1 MKGILLIVL
10 GAVLTLMSLL
20 LLLVERWAL
29 VGIALGILA
38 IVYGRKKWKS
48 SREIK
53 AARAASKQ
61 QAVIPD
67 APETPAEAAPAPE
80 PEPIPAEMD
89 AASKQHDPEPK
100 PERTFSK
107 VETHRI
113 AGTSF
118 HEKEIPELMIENG
131 DYDMTAAELIDAGF
145 EDERV
150 YKYSETYCTAS
161 LEPEPDNQYDP
172 NAVKVYADGVHIGYI
187 KKESAAHVRKLL
199 EEDRIRSMSL
209 TISGGPY
216 KTAYLN
222 EDDRPR
228 TTKGDLNFSA
238 VLEISVK

>member
-10 GAVLTLMSLL
+10 GVVLTLMSLV

-38 IVYGRKKWKS
+38 IIYGRKEWKS

-61 QAVIPD
+61 QTPAAA
-67 APETPAEAAPAPE
+67 APEPAEPAPAPKE
-80 PEPIPAEMD
+80 D

-100 PERTFSK
+100 PERAASK
-107 VETHRI
+107 TETHRL

-118 HEKEIPELMIENG
+118 HETEIQDLMEENF
-131 DYDMTAAELIDAGF
+131 DYNLTATDLIDMGM

-150 YKYSETYCTAS
+150 YKYEETYCTAA

-172 NAVKVYADGVHIGYI
+172 NAIRVLAEGVHIGYI
-187 KKESAAHVRKLL
+187 KKGSAAHVKKLL
-199 EEDRIRSMSL
+199 EEDRIASML
-209 TISGGPY
+209 ITITGGPY

>member
-1 MKGILLIVL
+1 MGILLIIL
-10 GAVLTLMSLL
+10 GIILTAMSLL
-20 LLLVERWAL
+20 LLLISRWAL
-29 VGIALGILA
+29 AVIALGILA
-38 IVYGRKKWKS
+38 IVYGRKEWKS

-53 AARAASKQ
+53 AARAAFKQ

-67 APETPAEAAPAPE
+67 APEALAEAAPAPA
-80 PEPIPAEMD
+80 PAEMD

-228 TTKGDLNFSA
+228 IEKDNQNFSA
-238 VLEISVK
+238 KLDIFVK

>member
-1 MKGILLIVL
+1 MKGILFIIL
-10 GAVLTLMSLL
+10 GIILTAMSLL
-20 LLLVERWAL
+20 LLLISRWAL
-29 VGIALGILA
+29 AGIALGILA
-38 IVYGRKKWKS
+38 IVYGRKEWKS

-61 QAVIPD
+61 QAVIP
-67 APETPAEAAPAPE
+67 EAPAPE
-80 PEPIPAEMD
+80 SEPIPAEMD

-107 VETHRI
+107 METHRI

-228 TTKGDLNFSA
+228 IEKDNQNFSA
-238 VLEISVK
+238 KLDIFVK

>member
-29 VGIALGILA
+29 AGIALGVFS
-38 IVYGRKKWKS
+38 IVYGVRMRKAA
-48 SREIK
+48 K

-61 QAVIPD
+61 QSVAQ
-67 APETPAEAAPAPE
+67 EAPALE
-80 PEPIPAEMD
+80 PEAIPAEMD

-118 HEKEIPELMIENG
+118 RESEIADLLLEND
-131 DYDMTAAELIDAGF
+131 DYDMTASELIDSGM

-150 YKYSETYCTAS
+150 YRYLEAYCDAA

-172 NAVKVYADGVHIGYI
+172 NAVKVFADGIHIGYI
-187 KKESAAHVRKLL
+187 KKGSAAHVKKLL
-199 EEDRIRSMSL
+199 EEDRIASMSINI
-209 TISGGPY
+209 TGGPY
-216 KTAYLN
+216 KLAYLN

-228 TTKGDLNFSA
+228 IEKDTQNFSA
-238 VLEISVK
+238 KLDIFVK

>member
-1 MKGILLIVL
+1 MKGILLIVF
-10 GAVLTLMSLL
+10 GAVLALMSLL

-38 IVYGRKKWKS
+38 IIYGRKEWKS

-53 AARAASKQ
+53 TARAASKQ
-61 QAVIPD
+61 QTPAAA
-67 APETPAEAAPAPE
+67 APEPAEPAPAPKE
-80 PEPIPAEMD
+80 D
-89 AASKQHDPEPK
+89 AAPKQ
-100 PERTFSK
+100 RTFSK

-113 AGTSF
+113 AGISS

-150 YKYSETYCTAS
+150 YKYSETYCTAA

-228 TTKGDLNFSA
+228 IEKDNQNFSA
-238 VLEISVK
+238 KLDIFVK

>member
-1 MKGILLIVL
+1 MKGILLIVF

-38 IVYGRKKWKS
+38 IIYGRKEWKS

-61 QAVIPD
+61 QTPAAA
-67 APETPAEAAPAPE
+67 APEPAEPAPAPKE
-80 PEPIPAEMD
+80 D

-100 PERTFSK
+100 PERAASK
-107 VETHRI
+107 TETHRL

-118 HEKEIPELMIENG
+118 HETEIQDLMEENF
-131 DYDMTAAELIDAGF
+131 DYNLTATDLIDMGM

-150 YKYSETYCTAS
+150 YKYEETYCTAS

-187 KKESAAHVRKLL
+187 KKGSAAHVKKLM
-199 EEDRIRSMSL
+199 EDDRIARMSI
-209 TISGGPY
+209 TITGGPY

-228 TTKGDLNFSA
+228 IEKDDQNFSA
-238 VLEISVK
+238 KLDVFVK